1 MMNSMDNQVHF
12 QGRVGAEVE
21 LRHTKSSKAV
31 ANLSVAISQDYKDKE
46 TGEWVKVEPV
56 WVDVTVWGKLAEL
69 CAKQTGKGLLVRIQG
84 RLATQKR
91 KRTIAVGVGK
101 QQQQQEIEYSAL
113 YVEAS
118 EVRFIQRIDRP
129 EATDQETYGAE
140 PDF

>member
-1 MMNSMDNQVHF
+1 MAVVNMNNQLSIE
-12 QGRVGAEVE
+12 GRLGADVE
-21 LRHTKSSKAV
+21 LRHTKSNKAV

-46 TGEWVKVEPV
+46 TGEWVNVDPV

-69 CAKQTGKGLLVRIQG
+69 CTEHTGKGLLIRVQG

-91 KRTIAVGVGK
+91 KRSIEFGTGKTK
-101 QQQQQEIEYSAL
+101 QQQEVEYSAL

-118 EVRFIQRIDRP
+118 EIRFIERK
-129 EATDQETYGAE
+129 ASKTYDAE

>member
-69 CAKQTGKGLLVRIQG
+69 CAKQTGKGLLIRIQG

-91 KRTIAVGVGK
+91 KRTIEVGAGK
-101 QQQQQEIEYSAL
+101 QQQEIEYSAL

-129 EATDQETYGAE
+129 EATGQDTYDAE

>member
-31 ANLSVAISQDYKDKE
+31 ANLSVAISQDYKDKD

-69 CAKQTGKGLLVRIQG
+69 CAKQTGKGLLIRIQG

-91 KRTIAVGVGK
+91 KRTIEVGADK
-101 QQQQQEIEYSAL
+101 QQQEIEYSTL
-113 YVEAS
+113 YVEAN
-118 EVRFIQRIDRP
+118 EVRFIQRIDRT
-129 EATDQETYGAE
+129 EATGQDTYGAE

>member
-1 MMNSMDNQVHF
+1 MNSMDNQVHF

-69 CAKQTGKGLLVRIQG
+69 CAKQTGKGLLIRIQG

-91 KRTIAVGVGK
+91 KRTIEVGAGK
-101 QQQQQEIEYSAL
+101 QQQEIEYSAL

-118 EVRFIQRIDRP
+118 EVRFIQRIDRA
-129 EATDQETYGAE
+129 EATGQNTYGAE

>member
-69 CAKQTGKGLLVRIQG
+69 CAKQTGKGLLIRIQG

-91 KRTIAVGVGK
+91 KRTIEVGAGK
-101 QQQQQEIEYSAL
+101 QQQEIEYTAL
-113 YVEAS
+113 YVEAN
-118 EVRFIQRIDRP
+118 EVRFIQRIDRA
-129 EATDQETYGAE
+129 EATGQDTYGAE

>member
-69 CAKQTGKGLLVRIQG
+69 CAKQTSKGLLIRIQG

-91 KRTIAVGVGK
+91 KRTIEVGAGK
-101 QQQQQEIEYSAL
+101 QQQEIE
-113 YVEAS
+113 
-118 EVRFIQRIDRP
+118 
-129 EATDQETYGAE
+129 
-140 PDF
+140 